1 MIIQCPR
8 CRTKYKLDEVLL
20 APEGSKVHC
29 TRCDHVFLALPPP
42 ALPEEEEKA
51 GRPGREVA
59 EFLDESGPAAEA
71 AGLGEDFLEEPEA
84 KRGGW
89 LKRLLVAL
97 LVVVVLAALALG
109 LTVFLKTRDI
119 HLDRRFLKMD
129 LFEAAPILKRFSPAK
144 IEPKPAAPKE
154 PAGPKAPAD
163 PGNARI
169 NLEKV
174 SARFLD
180 TPEAGRVFIVEGQ
193 VKNAYGE
200 AVSEI
205 KLKGLVHT
213 KTKTNALER
222 VVYAGTV
229 LSDEEIRG
237 LSREVVEG
245 LFLNPKGEDENN
257 VNVQPGGTVPF
268 MMVFYDLPDNLTEYT
283 VEVISSRRGK

>member
-8 CRTKYKLDEVLL
+8 CQTKYKLDEVLL
-20 APEGSKVHC
+20 APEGSKVRCSHC
-29 TRCDHVFLALPPP
+29 NHVFLALPPP

-51 GRPGREVA
+51 GTGAEAA
-59 EFLDESGPAAEA
+59 EFLGESGPAAEA
-71 AGLGEDFLEEPEA
+71 AGLGEDFLEEPGK

-97 LVVVVLAALALG
+97 LVVVLLAALVLG
-109 LTVFLKTRDI
+109 LTIFLKTRDI

-129 LFEAAPILKRFSPAK
+129 LYEAAPILKRFSPAQ
-144 IEPKPAAPKE
+144 IEPKQTAAPK
-154 PAGPKAPAD
+154 APVD
-163 PGNARI
+163 SGNARI

-180 TPEAGRVFIVEGQ
+180 TPEAGRLFIVEGQ

-200 AVSEI
+200 TVSEI

-213 KTKTNALER
+213 KTKPNALER
-222 VVYAGTV
+222 IVYAGTV
-229 LSDEEIRG
+229 LADEEIRG

-245 LFLNPKGEDENN
+245 LFRNPKGEGESN

-283 VEVISSRRGK
+283 VEVISSHRGS